1 MASDKITTAV
11 TPADVSVATDV
22 AGLARLRNA
31 AREQSPEAL
40 EAVAKQFESLF
51 VEMMLKSMRE
61 ASLGDG
67 IFDSDAGE
75 LYQGMFD
82 KQIALDLSRGKG
94 MGIADMLIRQLS
106 PPPVKAD
113 AKARIDQVPQRD
125 PKLIQLAA
133 HPLAPALQPVAPT
146 PVPQPPMA
154 IDVMQHMGPAL
165 HEEATEPASASQ
177 AVAAPPP
184 AREWRPST
192 PLDFVREIL
201 PHARAAA
208 QALGV
213 HPLGLVAQAAL
224 ETGWGRHVIPRA
236 DGASSFNLF
245 GIKAGASWGGEKAV
259 SRTLEFDAGVPVRKQ
274 ESFRS
279 YASLAESFAD
289 YVKLIGSNPRY
300 REVLSQ
306 GADALGFAES
316 LGRSGYATD
325 PDYSSKIKGLIT
337 GDTLRGALAALK
349 ISTTEP
355 M

>member
-1 MASDKITTAV
+1 
-11 TPADVSVATDV
+11 
-22 AGLARLRNA
+22 
-31 AREQSPEAL
+31 
-40 EAVAKQFESLF
+40 AKQFESLF

-61 ASLGDG
+61 ASLGGG

-82 KQIALDLSRGKG
+82 KQVALDLSRGKG
-94 MGIADMLIRQLS
+94 LGIAELLIRQLS
-106 PPPVKAD
+106 PPVKAD
-113 AKARIDQVPQRD
+113 PKARIDEVPRRD
-125 PKLIQLAA
+125 PKLIPLDA
-133 HPLAPALQPVAPT
+133 HPLAPTLQPIAPT

-154 IDVMQHMGPAL
+154 IDVVQPMGPTL
-165 HEEATEPASASQ
+165 HDEATEPAASTQ
-177 AVAAPPP
+177 AAAAEPV
-184 AREWRPST
+184 AREWKPST

-245 GIKAGASWGGEKAV
+245 GIKAGTNWGGEKAV
-259 SRTLEFDAGVPVRKQ
+259 SRTLEFEGSVPVRKQ

-279 YASLAESFAD
+279 YGSLAESFAD

-300 REVLSQ
+300 REVLAQ